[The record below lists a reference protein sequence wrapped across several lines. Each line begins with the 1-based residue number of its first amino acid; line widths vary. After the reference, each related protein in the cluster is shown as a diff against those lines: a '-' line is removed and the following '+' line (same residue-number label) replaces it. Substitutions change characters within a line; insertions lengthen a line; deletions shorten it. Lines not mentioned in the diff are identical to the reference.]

1 MRPFLPIFALAILLS
16 ILMAAIG
23 CGGGSMSAQNNSAQP
38 AITLA
43 AQPSTV
49 PSGTSTTLTWKAS
62 NATSVTISG
71 LGSFPATG
79 SVKATPTA
87 TTTYAA
93 TATGPGGTSATS
105 TVVNVTTS
113 GPKPT
118 ITLSAQP
125 NAVLPG
131 TPTVLNWTSSNT
143 TLVTINGLGTFPPT
157 GSVQVAPASTATYT
171 ANATGPGGT
180 TPSSTTVIVS
190 QNAPPVISLNA
201 QPNDIAIGGTAV
213 LSWTSVN
220 ATSVNIPGLGAF
232 PPSGSTKVKPT
243 STTTY
248 MVTCTGP
255 GGTAQSSATVT
266 VSPAPT
272 ISFNAQPNSIAKG
285 GTAVLSWTTTNA
297 TSINIPGL
305 GGFPANG
312 STNVTPTTT
321 TTYTATATGVAG
333 TANAQTTV
341 TVQGGIPV
349 FGHVILVMEENH
361 SFSSVIG
368 NSSMPY
374 LNSLAQKYG
383 LATSYFANTHPSI
396 GNYFELTTGQIIT
409 NDDGYT
415 GTVSAD
421 NVVRHLLAAGKTWK
435 AYVEGLPSVGYIG
448 GDVYPYAKHH
458 NPFSYITDVVD
469 SQNQLQNLVP
479 FSEFAGDLNNNQL
492 PQFSY
497 IAPNMLDDGHDGSLY
512 QADGWLQAN
521 IAPLIDSATFQKD
534 GLLVIVFDESF
545 TSDTS
550 HGGGQVAM
558 LVISPS
564 AKKGYKSTILYQHQN
579 TCRLLMEGLGLT
591 SFPGACESAAEMN
604 DFF

>member
-1 MRPFLPIFALAILLS
+1 MRLFLPISALVVIFS
-16 ILMAAIG
+16 ISIAAIG
-23 CGGGSMSAQNNSAQP
+23 CGGGSMSAQQNAQP
-38 AITLA
+38 AITMA
-43 AQPSTV
+43 AQPNTV
-49 PSGTSTTLTWKAS
+49 LSGTSTTLTWKAS

-87 TTTYAA
+87 TTTYTA
-93 TATGPGGTSATS
+93 TAAGPGGTSATS

-157 GSVQVAPASTATYT
+157 GSAQVAPASTATYT

-180 TPSSTTVIVS
+180 TPASTTVTVS

-201 QPNDIAIGGTAV
+201 QPNDIAIGATAV
-213 LSWTSVN
+213 LSWSSSN
-220 ATSVNIPGLGAF
+220 ATSVNIPSLGAF
-232 PPSGSTKVKPT
+232 PPNGSTNVKPT
-243 STTTY
+243 STATY
-248 MVTCTGP
+248 TATATGP
-255 GGTAQSSATVT
+255 GGTAQSSTTVT
-266 VSPAPT
+266 VSGAPT
-272 ISFNAQPNSIAKG
+272 ISFKAQPNTVTSG
-285 GTAVLSWTTTNA
+285 GTSVLSWTTTNA
-297 TSINIPGL
+297 NSVNIPGL
-305 GGFPANG
+305 GSFPPNG
-312 STNVTPTTT
+312 SSNVTPSTT
-321 TTYTATATGVAG
+321 TTYTATATGVGG

-341 TVQGGIPV
+341 TVQGVPT
-349 FGHVILVMEENH
+349 FGHVILLMEENH
-361 SFSSVIG
+361 SYSSVIG

-409 NDDGYT
+409 NDDGYS

-421 NVVRHLLAAGKTWK
+421 NVVRHLLSAGKTWK
-435 AYVEGLPSVGYIG
+435 AYVESLPSVGYKG

-458 NPFSYITDVVD
+458 NPFSYITDVVN

-479 FSEFAGDLNNNQL
+479 FTEFAGDLNNNQL

-521 IAPLIDSATFQKD
+521 IAPLIDSSTFQKD
-534 GLLVIVFDESF
+534 GLLVILFDESF
-545 TSDTS
+545 ASDTS

-558 LVISPS
+558 LVISPW
-564 AKKGYKSTILYQHQN
+564 AKKGYKSTTFYQHQN
-579 TCRLLMEGLGLT
+579 TCRLLMQGLGLT
-591 SFPGACESAAEMN
+591 SFPGACESAAQMS

>member
-1 MRPFLPIFALAILLS
+1 MRLFLSISALLIIFS

-23 CGGGSMSAQNNSAQP
+23 CGGGSISAQQNSAPP
-38 AITLA
+38 AITMA

-49 PSGTSTTLTWKAS
+49 LSGTSATLSWKSS

-71 LGSFPATG
+71 VGTLPATG
-79 SVKATPTA
+79 SVKVTPTA
-87 TTTYAA
+87 TTTYTA
-93 TATGPGGTSATS
+93 TAAGPGGTSATS

-118 ITLSAQP
+118 ISLSAQP

-131 TPTVLNWTSSNT
+131 TPTVLNWTSSNA
-143 TLVTINGLGTFPPT
+143 TLVTIAGLGVFPPT
-157 GSVQVAPASTATYT
+157 GTVQVAPASTATYT

-180 TPSSTTVIVS
+180 TPSSTTVVVS
-190 QNAPPVISLNA
+190 QHAVPVISFEA
-201 QPNDIAIGGTAV
+201 QPNDVASGGTSV
-213 LSWTSVN
+213 LSWTTTN
-220 ATSVNIPGLGAF
+220 ASSVNIPGLGNF
-232 PPSGSTKVKPT
+232 PAYGSTKVKPT
-243 STTTY
+243 STSTY
-248 MVTCTGP
+248 TATASGP
-255 GGTAQSSATVT
+255 GGTAGSSTTVT
-266 VSPAPT
+266 VSGAPT
-272 ISFNAQPNSIAKG
+272 ISFKAQPNSISSG

-297 TSINIPGL
+297 TSVNIPGV
-305 GGFPANG
+305 GSFPANG
-312 STNVTPTTT
+312 STNVTPSTT

-333 TANAQTTV
+333 TANSETTV
-341 TVQGGIPV
+341 TVQGIPA

-361 SFSSVIG
+361 SYSSVIG

-421 NVVRHLLAAGKTWK
+421 NVVRHLLSAGKTWK
-435 AYVEGLPSVGYIG
+435 AYAEGLPGVGYTG

-458 NPFSYITDVVD
+458 NPFSYITDVVN
-469 SQNQLQNLVP
+469 SQNQRQNLVP

-492 PQFSY
+492 PEFTY
-497 IAPNMLDDGHDGSLY
+497 IVPNMLDDGHDGTLY

-545 TSDTS
+545 ESDTE
-550 HGGGQVAM
+550 HGGGQVPM
-558 LVISPS
+558 LVISPWV
-564 AKKGYKSTILYQHQN
+564 KKGYRSTTFYQHQN

-591 SFPGACESAAEMN
+591 SFPSACEGAARMT